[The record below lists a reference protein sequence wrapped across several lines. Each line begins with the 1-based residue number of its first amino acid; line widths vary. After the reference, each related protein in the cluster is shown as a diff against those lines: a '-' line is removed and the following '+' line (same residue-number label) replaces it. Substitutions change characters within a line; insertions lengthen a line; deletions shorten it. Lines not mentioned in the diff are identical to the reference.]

1 MRRVSKDADLGNVTP
16 YASTSAALA
25 LTGSGPGPGAL
36 YCRPAGERKRHMHTI
51 DLSRWRHEHV
61 FLGRSHRKN
70 ERKAWAVIGLTA
82 TMMVVELVAGSLY
95 GSMALIADGWHMATH
110 VGALGITALAYYYAR
125 RHASDPAFSF
135 GTGKF
140 GDLAGFSSA
149 MIFAVICLI
158 IAYQSLTRLIAP
170 VAISFDEAI
179 LVASVG
185 LCVNLLSAYLLH
197 ERLEGGDGPDG
208 HGYEAHAAHPHG
220 HSHGHG
226 HRHDH
231 RDTQHRDYNLHSA
244 HLHVLADGLT
254 SFLAVVALVTGRN
267 YGWVWMDPMMGIVG
281 SIVIARWSYALIRD
295 SAKVLLDAQASPELA
310 AEIRRAVEAGSE
322 DRVADLHLWRLGPG
336 HFGAIVSIVSDRP
349 RPASEFKSRL
359 AHRRELAH
367 LTVEV
372 NACPTDHAA

>member
-1 MRRVSKDADLGNVTP
+1 
-16 YASTSAALA
+16 
-25 LTGSGPGPGAL
+25 
-36 YCRPAGERKRHMHTI
+36 MHTI

-95 GSMALIADGWHMATH
+95 GSMALLADGWHMATH

-149 MIFAVICLI
+149 MILAVISLI
-158 IAYQSLTRLIAP
+158 IAYQSVTRLFAP

-197 ERLEGGDGPDG
+197 ERLEGGDSPDRHG
-208 HGYEAHAAHPHG
+208 HEATAAHQHG
-220 HSHGHG
+220 HSHGH
-226 HRHDH
+226 REDHDH
-231 RDTQHRDYNLHSA
+231 AQHRDYNIRSA

-254 SFLAVVALVTGRN
+254 SFLAVIALVTGRN

-281 SIVIARWSYALIRD
+281 SIVIARWSYGLMRD

-372 NACPTDHAA
+372 NACPTHHAA